1 MLWEPLQWF
10 ISLVEVITVMAAILV
25 VGLIIAMA
33 AFWVLSQ
40 SLGKLAG
47 APAEPDPDEHETDGG
62 LAATPSQTG
71 PNDTSAPAEPGI

>member
-33 AFWVLSQ
+33 AFWVLSRC
-40 SLGKLAG
+40 LGKVTD
-47 APAEPDPDEHETDGG
+47 APVEPDPEEYDMDDSSAAE
-62 LAATPSQTG
+62 LAPG
-71 PNDTSAPAEPGI
+71 PPNDAAAA